1 VKDEPVL
8 NGAAVKL
15 LVTVIT
21 WLAAR
26 YVPGFELSV
35 DQANYLALCV
45 LGLAT
50 AGWAWITRSKVM
62 PVSKVED
69 RLANDHPAALAA
81 LKRQS

>member
-1 VKDEPVL
+1 MKDEPVL

-35 DQANYLALCV
+35 DQANYLALVV
-45 LGLAT
+45 LGLFT
-50 AGWAWITRSKVM
+50 AGWAWVTRSKVM
-62 PVSKVED
+62 PVSKVEAK
-69 RLANDHPAALAA
+69 LAVDHPSALAA
-81 LKRQS
+81 LKRPS